1 MLANRAA
8 SAALFFLAA
17 MLWPPALFQRLEES
31 FVSLR

>member
-17 MLWPPALFQRLEES
+17 MLAPRAQFQRPKES
-31 FVSLR
+31 FVSFW